1 MKLVVPATKVE
12 APEVPLPPTAAASAT
27 SPLTWEEA
35 QKLPVGTKIS
45 SKKKPNSYAPPVLVR
60 TKEGWN
66 LLSGVVH
73 APRKGDLTAEWKIVV
88 TE

>member
-1 MKLVVPATKVE
+1 MKLDVPATKVE
-12 APEVPLPPTAAASAT
+12 APEAPLPPTAASVT

-45 SKKKPNSYAPPVLVR
+45 AKKKPNSYAPPVLIR

-73 APRKGDLTAEWKIVV
+73 APRKDDFKAEWRVV